1 MMKHTTKKISQYTT
15 YSYNSFKKTYL
26 AKELYPEYIENL
38 NNLIITRKHKMYSK
52 FQWVFHYTR
61 DIDGK

>member
-52 FQWVFHYTR
+52 FQ
-61 DIDGK
+61 